1 MKRVVSI
8 LIALLIFACA
18 AVVPASAATPAQTKV
33 SAKKG
38 EEVIYS
44 LNLTVPSDKVVG
56 CDLSIYYDSAQLK
69 PIASADFTGD
79 FDADNQQAFLN
90 HNLNGEAKCVFSIL
104 NGVDFKKEKSI
115 FSVKFQAKKDIKDA
129 HIKYYVR
136 YLYPSDMVQFT
147 DYKFTCDVTVN
158 GKKVTDSK
166 APELNTK
173 DKQEQGLF
181 VNSVTGNGDDAD
193 VNMADTP
200 ENKPN
205 NNNNNN
211 NNNNGKDNTDN
222 NTPEKSTS
230 DKNTPEKETEEKSTE
245 KETSSGDKKESGSK
259 SDKEL
264 EKATESGTTA
274 KTDAK
279 NEKSEN
285 QKESSND
292 NQSKSIFTSPWFWIG
307 VAIVVLAAGV
317 VMFVIVMKKNKK

>member
-193 VNMADTP
+193 VNMADTQ
-200 ENKPN
+200 ENKP

-285 QKESSND
+285 KKESSND